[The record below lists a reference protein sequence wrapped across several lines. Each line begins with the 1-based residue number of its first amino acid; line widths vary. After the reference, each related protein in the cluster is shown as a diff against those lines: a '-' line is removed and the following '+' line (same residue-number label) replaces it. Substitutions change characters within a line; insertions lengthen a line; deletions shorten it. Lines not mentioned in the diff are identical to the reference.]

1 MDWRRCFVTQG
12 DKMKAII
19 CTKYG
24 PPGVLQHREV
34 EIPVPKDNE
43 ALVKVYAS
51 SLNAADLEI
60 LKGVFVNR
68 IAAPLRPMHKILGTD
83 MAGQIGEVGTK
94 VKRFQPGDEIW
105 GDLSFPLG
113 SGAFA
118 EYVCVPENALRL
130 KPPSMTFEEAAAI
143 PTAGVVALQNLLAKR
158 PIQPGQKVLVN
169 GAGGGVG
176 TFAVQIAKH
185 FGAEVTGVDSRQKL
199 EMLRLIGAD
208 HVIDYNQEDFTKN
221 GQHYDL
227 ILDIVV
233 QRWIFD
239 YRRALTREGIVVMVG
254 GSMTRVFL
262 NILIGKMMT
271 GKKKI
276 GLGAWKPNQ
285 KEDLHFLKE
294 LFEAGKV
301 KPVIDGC
308 YQLSD
313 VPEAFRHLQEGLAKG
328 KIVITVAD
336 SNKT

>member
-1 MDWRRCFVTQG
+1 
-12 DKMKAII
+12 MKAIV

-24 PPGVLQHREV
+24 PPEELQLQ
-34 EIPVPKDNE
+34 EIEKPIPKDNE

-83 MAGQIGEVGTK
+83 IAGQIRQVGRK
-94 VKRFQPGDEIW
+94 VKQFQAGDDIW

-118 EYVCVPENALRL
+118 EYVCVTEDALRQ
-130 KPPSMTFEEAAAI
+130 KPASMTFEEAAAI

-158 PIQPGQKVLVN
+158 PIQPGQKVLIN

-185 FGAEVTGVDSRQKL
+185 FGAEVTGVDNREKL

-227 ILDIVV
+227 VLDVV
-233 QRWIFD
+233 VRRWIFD
-239 YRRALTREGIVVMVG
+239 YKRALTRDGIVVMVG

-262 NILIGKMMT
+262 NILLGKIMT
-271 GKKKI
+271 GEKKI
-276 GLGAWKPNQ
+276 GIGAWKPNK
-285 KEDLHFLKE
+285 KEDLNFLRE
-294 LFEAGKV
+294 LFETDKV
-301 KPVIDGC
+301 KPVIDR
-308 YQLSD
+308 YYTLSE
-313 VPEAFRHLQEGLAKG
+313 VPEAFRYLEEGLAKG
-328 KIVITVAD
+328 KIVITLGHN
-336 SNKT
+336 NKT

>member
-1 MDWRRCFVTQG
+1 
-12 DKMKAII
+12 MKAIV

-24 PPGVLQHREV
+24 PPGELQLQ
-34 EIPVPKDNE
+34 EIEKPVPGDNE

-60 LKGVFVNR
+60 MKGVFVNR

-83 MAGQIGEVGTK
+83 IAGQIIEVGTK
-94 VKRFQPGDEIW
+94 VKQFQPGDEIW

-118 EYVCVPENALRL
+118 EYVCVPEAALRI
-130 KPPSMTFEEAAAI
+130 KPASMTFEEAAAI
-143 PTAGVVALQNLLAKR
+143 PTAGAVALQNLLAKR
-158 PIQPGQKVLVN
+158 PIQPGQKVLIN
-169 GAGGGVG
+169 GAGGSVG

-185 FGAEVTGVDSRQKL
+185 FGAEVTGVDRREKL

-239 YRRALTREGIVVMVG
+239 YKRALTREGIVVMVG

-262 NILIGKMMT
+262 NILLGKMMT
-271 GKKKI
+271 SKKKI
-276 GLGAWKPNQ
+276 GLGAWKPNK
-285 KEDLHFLKE
+285 KEDLNFLKE
-294 LFEAGKV
+294 LFEADKI
-301 KPVIDGC
+301 KPVIDR
-308 YQLSD
+308 YYPLSD
-313 VPEAFRHLQEGLAKG
+313 VPEAFRYLEEGLAKG
-328 KIVITVAD
+328 KIVITLE
-336 SNKT
+336 NNIKT

>member
-1 MDWRRCFVTQG
+1 
-12 DKMKAII
+12 MKAIV

-24 PPGVLQHREV
+24 PPEVLQLKEV
-34 EIPVPKDNE
+34 EKPVPGDDE
-43 ALVKVYAS
+43 VLVKIHAS

-83 MAGQIGEVGTK
+83 IAGQIREVGRK
-94 VKRFQPGDEIW
+94 VKQFQPGDEIW

-118 EYVCVPENALRL
+118 EYVCVPEDALRL
-130 KPPSMTFEEAAAI
+130 KPASMTFEEAAAV

-176 TFAVQIAKH
+176 TFAVQIAKY
-185 FGAEVTGVDSRQKL
+185 FWAEGTGVDSEEKL

-208 HVIDYNQEDFTKN
+208 HVIDYNQEDFTKI

-239 YRRALTREGIVVMVG
+239 YKRALTREGIVVMVG

-262 NILIGKMMT
+262 NVLLGKMMT

-276 GLGAWKPNQ
+276 GIGAWKPNN
-285 KEDLHFLKE
+285 KENLNFLKE
-294 LFEAGKV
+294 LFEADKV
-301 KPVIDGC
+301 KPVIERC
-308 YQLSD
+308 FPLSD
-313 VPEAFRHLQEGLAKG
+313 APEAFRYLGAGHARG
-328 KIVITVAD
+328 KVVITMEHG
-336 SNKT
+336 N

>member
-1 MDWRRCFVTQG
+1 
-12 DKMKAII
+12 MKAIV

-24 PPGVLQHREV
+24 PPEVLQLKEV
-34 EIPVPKDNE
+34 EKPTPKDNE
-43 ALVKVYAS
+43 VLVKIHAS

-83 MAGQIGEVGTK
+83 IAGQIREVGRK
-94 VKRFQPGDEIW
+94 VKQFQPGDEIW

-118 EYVCVPENALRL
+118 EYVCVPEDALRL
-130 KPPSMTFEEAAAI
+130 KPASMTFEEAAAV

-158 PIQPGQKVLVN
+158 PIQPGQKVLIN

-185 FGAEVTGVDSRQKL
+185 FGAEVTGVDRGEKM

-208 HVIDYNQEDFTKN
+208 HVIDYNQEDFTKI

-239 YRRALTREGIVVMVG
+239 YKRALTREGIVVMVG

-262 NILIGKMMT
+262 NVLLGKMMT

-276 GLGAWKPNQ
+276 GIGAWKPNN
-285 KEDLHFLKE
+285 KENLNFLKE
-294 LFEAGKV
+294 LFEADKV
-301 KPVIDGC
+301 KPVIERC
-308 YQLSD
+308 FPLSD
-313 VPEAFRHLQEGLAKG
+313 APEAFRYLGAGHARG
-328 KIVITVAD
+328 KVVITMEHG
-336 SNKT
+336 N

>member
-1 MDWRRCFVTQG
+1 
-12 DKMKAII
+12 MKAIV

-24 PPGVLQHREV
+24 PPEVLQLKEV
-34 EIPVPKDNE
+34 EKPTPKDNE
-43 ALVKVYAS
+43 VLVKIHAS

-83 MAGQIGEVGTK
+83 IAGQIREVGRK
-94 VKRFQPGDEIW
+94 VKQFQPGDEIW

-118 EYVCVPENALRL
+118 EYVCVSEDALRL
-130 KPPSMTFEEAAAI
+130 KPASMTFEEAAAV

-158 PIQPGQKVLVN
+158 PIQPGQKVLIN

-176 TFAVQIAKH
+176 TFAVQIAKY
-185 FGAEVTGVDSRQKL
+185 FGAEVTGVDSGEKL

-208 HVIDYNQEDFTKN
+208 HVIDYNQEDFTKI

-239 YRRALTREGIVVMVG
+239 YKRALTREGIVVMVG

-262 NILIGKMMT
+262 NVLLGKMMT

-276 GLGAWKPNQ
+276 GIGAWKPNN
-285 KEDLHFLKE
+285 KENLNFLKE
-294 LFEAGKV
+294 LFEADKV
-301 KPVIDGC
+301 KPVIERC
-308 YQLSD
+308 FPLSD
-313 VPEAFRHLQEGLAKG
+313 APEAFRYLGAGHARG
-328 KIVITVAD
+328 KVVITMEHG
-336 SNKT
+336 N

>member
-1 MDWRRCFVTQG
+1 
-12 DKMKAII
+12 MKAIV

-24 PPGVLQHREV
+24 PPEVLQLKDV
-34 EIPVPKDNE
+34 EKPTPKDNE
-43 ALVKVYAS
+43 VLVKIHAS

-83 MAGQIGEVGTK
+83 IAGQIREVGRK
-94 VKRFQPGDEIW
+94 VKQFQPGDEIW

-118 EYVCVPENALRL
+118 EYVCVPEDALRL
-130 KPPSMTFEEAAAI
+130 KPASMTFEEAAAI

-158 PIQPGQKVLVN
+158 PIQPGQKVLIH
-169 GAGGGVG
+169 GAGGSVG

-185 FGAEVTGVDSRQKL
+185 FGAEVTGVDSREKL

-239 YRRALTREGIVVMVG
+239 YKRALTREGIVVMVG

-262 NILIGKMMT
+262 NVLLGKMMT

-276 GLGAWKPNQ
+276 GIGAWKPNN
-285 KEDLHFLKE
+285 KENLNFLKE
-294 LFEAGKV
+294 LFEADKV
-301 KPVIDGC
+301 KPVIERC
-308 YQLSD
+308 FPLSD
-313 VPEAFRHLQEGLAKG
+313 APEAFRYLGAGHARG
-328 KIVITVAD
+328 KVVITMEHG
-336 SNKT
+336 N

>member
-1 MDWRRCFVTQG
+1 
-12 DKMKAII
+12 MKAIV

-24 PPGVLQHREV
+24 PPEVLQPKEV
-34 EIPVPKDNE
+34 EKPNPKDNE
-43 ALVKVYAS
+43 VLVKIHAS

-83 MAGQIGEVGTK
+83 IAGQIREVGRK
-94 VKRFQPGDEIW
+94 VKQFQPGDEIW

-118 EYVCVPENALRL
+118 EYVCVPEDALRL
-130 KPPSMTFEEAAAI
+130 KPASMTFEEAAAV

-158 PIQPGQKVLVN
+158 PIQPGQKVLIN

-176 TFAVQIAKH
+176 TFAVQIAKY
-185 FGAEVTGVDSRQKL
+185 FGAEVTGVDSGEKL

-208 HVIDYNQEDFTKN
+208 HVIDYNQEDFTKI

-239 YRRALTREGIVVMVG
+239 YKRALTREGIVVMVG

-262 NILIGKMMT
+262 NVLLGKMMT

-276 GLGAWKPNQ
+276 GIGAWKPNN
-285 KEDLHFLKE
+285 KENLNFLKE
-294 LFEAGKV
+294 LFEADKV
-301 KPVIDGC
+301 KPVIERC
-308 YQLSD
+308 FPLSD
-313 VPEAFRHLQEGLAKG
+313 APEAFRYLGAGHARG
-328 KIVITVAD
+328 KVVITMEHG
-336 SNKT
+336 N

>member
-1 MDWRRCFVTQG
+1 
-12 DKMKAII
+12 MKAIV
-19 CTKYG
+19 CEKYG
-24 PPGVLQHREV
+24 LPEVLELKEV
-34 EIPVPKDNE
+34 EKPVPRDNE
-43 ALVKVYAS
+43 VLVKIHAS

-83 MAGQIGEVGTK
+83 IAGQIREVGKK
-94 VKRFQPGDEIW
+94 VKQFQPGDEIW

-118 EYVCVPENALRL
+118 EYVCVPEDALRL
-130 KPPSMTFEEAAAI
+130 KPASMTFEEATAV

-158 PIQPGQKVLVN
+158 PIQPGQKVLIN

-176 TFAVQIAKH
+176 TFAVQIAKY
-185 FGAEVTGVDSRQKL
+185 FGAEVTGVDSGEKL

-208 HVIDYNQEDFTKN
+208 HVIDYNQEDFTKI

-239 YRRALTREGIVVMVG
+239 YKRALTREGIVVMVG
-254 GSMTRVFL
+254 GSMTRGFL
-262 NILIGKMMT
+262 NVLLGKMMT

-276 GLGAWKPNQ
+276 GIGAWKPNN
-285 KEDLHFLKE
+285 KENLNFLKE
-294 LFEAGKV
+294 LFEADKV
-301 KPVIDGC
+301 KPVIERC
-308 YQLSD
+308 FPLSD
-313 VPEAFRHLQEGLAKG
+313 APEAFRYLGAGHARG
-328 KIVITVAD
+328 KVVITLRHN
-336 SNKT
+336 NKT